1 MGSETKTQ
9 SGTQTATPWAGSIP
23 HLNNIMATG
32 EGLFRSG
39 QGTSINPL
47 PANTAMNQ
55 TLANAQG
62 GIMNTAGQSVAEG
75 LPSLPYR
82 TAVGQMQ
89 SNGLSPDMAAQIGK
103 LQGMAGGDD
112 NNPYLQQM
120 LNTQADRLRN
130 QVGSSMSGAGR
141 YGSAGHQDALVRSIS
156 EAQNPILMQA
166 YENNRNRMLQAN
178 QAILG
183 AQGQGAQRA
192 LGWGALSPELDN
204 LQYRPFERMGAVGD
218 YLQGRSQAELDL
230 TRANFDRAQLMPW
243 ENLSRYGEALGYTS
257 PFTANAVSKTTTATE
272 KSPNSFM
279 DYMKLFTPNTSG
291 DSTAGVLAGLLRL

>member
-9 SGTQTATPWAGSIP
+9 SGTQTATPWAGSID
-23 HLNNIMATG
+23 HLNTIMDTG
-32 EGLFRSG
+32 KGLFQSG
-39 QGTSINPL
+39 QGTQINTL
-47 PANTAMNQ
+47 PANAPMNQ
-55 TLANAQG
+55 TIANAQG
-62 GIMNTAGQSVAEG
+62 GIMNTAGQYAYEG
-75 LPSLPYR
+75 NNSLPIR
-82 TAVGQMQ
+82 TALGQMQ
-89 SNGLSPDMAAQIGK
+89 SSGLSPDMQSQIGK

-120 LNTQADRLRN
+120 LDTQANRLRN
-130 QVGSSMSGAGR
+130 QVGSTMAGGGR

-156 EAQNPILMQA
+156 EAQNPLLMQA

-178 QAILG
+178 QTILG

-192 LGWGALSPELDN
+192 LGWGALSPELDS
-204 LQYRPFERMGAVGD
+204 LQYRPYERMGAVGD
-218 YLQGRSQAELDL
+218 YLQGRDQSELDL
-230 TRANFDRAQLMPW
+230 TRANFERSQLMPW
-243 ENLSRYGEALGYTS
+243 ENLGRYGEALGYTS
-257 PFTANAVSKTTTATE
+257 PFSANAVSKTTTATE